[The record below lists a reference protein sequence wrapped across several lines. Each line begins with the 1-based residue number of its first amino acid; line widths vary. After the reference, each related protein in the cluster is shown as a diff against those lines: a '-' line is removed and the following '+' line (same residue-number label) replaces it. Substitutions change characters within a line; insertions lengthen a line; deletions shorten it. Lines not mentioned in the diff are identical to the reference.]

1 MEVGEV
7 PSYLH
12 RGSGLSRITIRL
24 ILSLFFVLLISGLI
38 VQTSDLS
45 PYTQTI
51 TPTSPEKMVRQP
63 SAIQQNLFPIGSYS
77 FGSWTWA
84 QQDPHG
90 HATNHGNE
98 FSMGQDQYSPFL
110 CMEIVDERYTG
121 WFYSGA
127 VSYSGPSLNSLTTR
141 IDVRTAWS
149 QNTGDDG
156 NGYYEIDLKVQKFVL
171 GSWIDKGTWNNAW
184 TYTGK
189 TTNPGDQIKS
199 DWGSGVVDGPGQYR
213 LAVYMVVDGPSTGCT
228 DSFWLYI
235 EDFAL
240 YGEDNEPPVWN
251 PSPTDQIV
259 EYGSDFRYDLNA
271 TDSAGID
278 HWWINASSQFTID
291 GSGVIT
297 NNSLLS
303 IGSYGID
310 VRVYDTQTNYQTGT
324 FKVTVQDTTGP
335 QWLQQPID
343 QEFVLGLPFDY
354 NVNASDLSGIN
365 SYWVNDTSNFVIDGS
380 GVVSNNTVLLEAIY
394 GLEIRAYDPHSNYI
408 SANITIFAVNADPVW
423 DEIPVDQLMEFGSF
437 FQYDLNASA
446 YFGIE
451 SYWLNDT
458 SFFSI
463 NLDGVLTNV
472 SQISVGVRRLE
483 VRAYDPDSR
492 YASAFLIITCE
503 DTTSPEWI
511 ETPDNLVNEYGSPIS
526 YKLNVTDLSGL
537 AQWWINDTL
546 HFAIDSSGV
555 LTNIGFSIGN
565 FGIQVWVND
574 TQGNILT
581 GEFSILVRDTTP
593 PSWLLLPTDQ
603 EISQS
608 EPLDY
613 QLSVTDLSGIA
624 EFAIND
630 TVHFSI
636 TSQGRIT
643 SIGLPETGEYGIRVT
658 VFDIFGNSVSAEFTV
673 VILPSTT
680 PIPPP
685 DLLSSFILV
694 FSGAAATLVIITV
707 VNIYLKKRGD

>member
-1 MEVGEV
+1 
-7 PSYLH
+7 
-12 RGSGLSRITIRL
+12 
-24 ILSLFFVLLISGLI
+24 
-38 VQTSDLS
+38 
-45 PYTQTI
+45 
-51 TPTSPEKMVRQP
+51 MV
-63 SAIQQNLFPIGSYS
+63 
-77 FGSWTWA
+77 
-84 QQDPHG
+84 
-90 HATNHGNE
+90 
-98 FSMGQDQYSPFL
+98 
-110 CMEIVDERYTG
+110 
-121 WFYSGA
+121 
-127 VSYSGPSLNSLTTR
+127 
-141 IDVRTAWS
+141 
-149 QNTGDDG
+149 
-156 NGYYEIDLKVQKFVL
+156 
-171 GSWIDKGTWNNAW
+171 
-184 TYTGK
+184 
-189 TTNPGDQIKS
+189 
-199 DWGSGVVDGPGQYR
+199 
-213 LAVYMVVDGPSTGCT
+213 
-228 DSFWLYI
+228 
-235 EDFAL
+235 
-240 YGEDNEPPVWN
+240 
-251 PSPTDQIV
+251 
-259 EYGSDFRYDLNA
+259 
-271 TDSAGID
+271 
-278 HWWINASSQFTID
+278 
-291 GSGVIT
+291 
-297 NNSLLS
+297 
-303 IGSYGID
+303 
-310 VRVYDTQTNYQTGT
+310 
-324 FKVTVQDTTGP
+324 
-335 QWLQQPID
+335 
-343 QEFVLGLPFDY
+343 
-354 NVNASDLSGIN
+354 
-365 SYWVNDTSNFVIDGS
+365 
-380 GVVSNNTVLLEAIY
+380 
-394 GLEIRAYDPHSNYI
+394 RAYDPHSNYI

-673 VILPSTT
+673 VIHPSTT